1 MLLQFSFSNFKS
13 FRDENTLNMEAAS
26 IKEHQEHLIEKNKN
40 EKYLKLAAIHGANA
54 SGKSNVVE
62 AMKYMRYIIFNSFSK
77 AIEWDS
83 ILTKK
88 FKFNEESKKGN
99 SLFEVFFTV
108 EDIEYQYGFEINEK
122 EIFEEWLYEKKI
134 DEKKDSLV
142 FFREKDKIELS
153 KEIENYRVILNTVK
167 EKTLLLSFLA
177 NLNINNIKNVYDWFK
192 NTEILD
198 YGNSM
203 EELIRNQRIPIKEI
217 EDIESYERLKNF
229 LKNIDIG
236 IEEIRIEK
244 TIENEKPKYK
254 VFSIH
259 YNNDSGLKEE
269 LPLEEES
276 QGTLKMIALYRSL
289 INTLDNGRT
298 LFIDEL
304 DAKLHSLLVKYIIK
318 LFSSEKT
325 NPKNAQLIF
334 TTHDIT
340 NLTKENFRRDEIW
353 FVEKEKES
361 NTSNLYSLIDFKL
374 ENGNKVRNDA
384 SYGKNYLYGI
394 YGGVPILKDYID
406 SKIGGENIG

>member
-153 KEIENYRVILNTVK
+153 KELENYRVILNTVK

-177 NLNINNIKNVYDWFK
+177 NLNINNI
-192 NTEILD
+192 T
-198 YGNSM
+198 
-203 EELIRNQRIPIKEI
+203 RR
-217 EDIESYERLKNF
+217 
-229 LKNIDIG
+229 
-236 IEEIRIEK
+236 
-244 TIENEKPKYK
+244 
-254 VFSIH
+254 FSINLIH
-259 YNNDSGLKEE
+259 VRYTKLVE
-269 LPLEEES
+269 
-276 QGTLKMIALYRSL
+276 RSL
-289 INTLDNGRT
+289 N
-298 LFIDEL
+298 
-304 DAKLHSLLVKYIIK
+304 SIK
-318 LFSSEKT
+318 FAYEALEV
-325 NPKNAQLIF
+325 
-334 TTHDIT
+334 
-340 NLTKENFRRDEIW
+340 
-353 FVEKEKES
+353 FVDKQ
-361 NTSNLYSLIDFKL
+361 
-374 ENGNKVRNDA
+374 
-384 SYGKNYLYGI
+384 
-394 YGGVPILKDYID
+394 
-406 SKIGGENIG
+406 